1 VSSLCTLPPFIQA
14 LTPESPDAA
23 RVFQEWY
30 ETSWASGRMGRM
42 GSHVLTGFIDYARM
56 TVENVLTGMID
67 DGLID
72 LVLDL
77 DDFRFG
83 HAHIQNR
90 ADGQGGAGGGGG
102 DVGMWPQR
110 ASAAPQASG
119 VPLFAHV
126 YRGIIRVYNTGRAL
140 KVRGAGLGSG
150 SFLRRFLQA
159 SILPALNLLVYAAF
173 SYYCMRP

>member
-1 VSSLCTLPPFIQA
+1 
-14 LTPESPDAA
+14 
-23 RVFQEWY
+23 
-30 ETSWASGRMGRM
+30 
-42 GSHVLTGFIDYARM
+42 
-56 TVENVLTGMID
+56 MID

-77 DDFRFG
+77 DDFRCG

-90 ADGQGGAGGGGG
+90 GDGGGAGGAGGGGEG
-102 DVGMWPQR
+102 GMRPER
-110 ASAAPQASG
+110 ASAPPQPSG

-126 YRGIIRVYNTGRAL
+126 YKGIIRVYNTGRAL

-159 SILPALNLLVYAAF
+159 SRLPALHLLVYEAL
-173 SYYCMRP
+173 SY